1 MCVTFLWK
9 PCAKG
14 LISVPS
20 GPQLQSIILYVFL
33 QNSSNFILVIILL
46 GFFTKLTLTI
56 LKTFLLEIKPKKL
69 DLIKTPNQVLY
80 LLKSRDALQ

>member
-56 LKTFLLEIKPKKL
+56 LKTFLLEIKPKKIRF
-69 DLIKTPNQVLY
+69 DKDP
-80 LLKSRDALQ
+80 KSGFIPPKG